1 MNNLVT
7 LIVPPV
13 SVDTSNES
21 IPYTASID
29 DNRVTIFNKVADKIQ
44 VIYYLDRT
52 PTNVDVK
59 VDSKKRLIS
68 AIGCITDNTPTLEL
82 RYPEVSGSCV
92 LKRFNNIAQF
102 KLKVFDGVVL
112 FINNQ
117 PLKAVYDATKSKCDI
132 IWAEQVVWTFITPTE
147 AHAKLLFLKL
157 RPTFVVTKELISFT
171 RKPNGQM
178 NPQYETKLT
187 AITPTSQGKVI
198 IASVVVS
205 ENGFTPDN
213 QYNVDG
219 DYMVGVKVKRD
230 NKERVCLIA
239 LNDDRE
245 IVVNY
250 PYQGNT
256 VFENIGKADE
266 TTWAINVD
274 GTLIDATVFNTA
286 IELLGVSVS
295 NPGTGGGNT
304 GGGTNPGTGTGD
316 NTGTNPD
323 TGTGGNTGGETGG
336 TDNPPVQEVKPSYL
350 KLTGYVI
357 SNEG

>member
-1 MNNLVT
+1 MQDIKDIGVYN
-7 LIVPPV
+7 PPV
-13 SVDTSNES
+13 NAVIPTILPVDT
-21 IPYTASID
+21 
-29 DNRVTIFNKVADKIQ
+29 
-44 VIYYLDRT
+44 
-52 PTNVDVK
+52 
-59 VDSKKRLIS
+59 
-68 AIGCITDNTPTLEL
+68 
-82 RYPEVSGSCV
+82 
-92 LKRFNNIAQF
+92 
-102 KLKVFDGVVL
+102 GVVL

-132 IWAEQVVWTFITPTE
+132 IWAGQVVWTFMTPTE

-178 NPQYETKLT
+178 NPQYKTKLT

-295 NPGTGGGNT
+295 NPDNGSGAGTNPGTGNGGNTGGGNT
-304 GGGTNPGTGTGD
+304 GG
-316 NTGTNPD
+316 
-323 TGTGGNTGGETGG
+323 TGGESGGTGG

-350 KLTGYVI
+350 KLTGYVPQ
-357 SNEG
+357 S

>member
-1 MNNLVT
+1 MQNMKDIGIYN
-7 LIVPPV
+7 PPV
-13 SVDTSNES
+13 NAI
-21 IPYTASID
+21 IP
-29 DNRVTIFNKVADKIQ
+29 TI
-44 VIYYLDRT
+44 L
-52 PTNVDVK
+52 PT
-59 VDSKKRLIS
+59 DS
-68 AIGCITDNTPTLEL
+68 
-82 RYPEVSGSCV
+82 
-92 LKRFNNIAQF
+92 
-102 KLKVFDGVVL
+102 GVVL
-112 FINNQ
+112 FINNK

-132 IWAEQVVWTFITPTE
+132 IWAGQVVWTFMAPTE

-157 RPTFVVTKELISFT
+157 RPTFVVTKELISFA

-178 NPQYETKLT
+178 NPQYKTLLT
-187 AITPTSQGKVI
+187 VIAPTPASKVVVV
-198 IASVVVS
+198 SVEVS
-205 ENGFTPDN
+205 ENGFSVED
-213 QYNVDG
+213 QYVLDG
-219 DYMVGVKVKRD
+219 DYMLGVKVERE

-256 VFENIGKADE
+256 DFENIGKVDE

-295 NPGTGGGNT
+295 NPGNGSGNGSNPGTGNGGNT
-304 GGGTNPGTGTGD
+304 GGETNPGTGTGD

-336 TDNPPVQEVKPSYL
+336 TDNPPAIVYIAV
-350 KLTGYVI
+350 
-357 SNEG
+357 